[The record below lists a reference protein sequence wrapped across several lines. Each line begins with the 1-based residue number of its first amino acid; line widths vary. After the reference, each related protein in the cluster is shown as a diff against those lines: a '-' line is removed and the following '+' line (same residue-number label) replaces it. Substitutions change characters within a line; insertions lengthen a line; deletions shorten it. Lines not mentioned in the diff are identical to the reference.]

1 MSNYQTVI
9 CIGDTSIYGVPEI
22 KEFLDKTLL
31 AAGGFFASKYDQ
43 MSAESYAAK
52 VNSSNCENSKFLMK
66 ALEKAG
72 KFVIYSEE
80 TAGKLSSKSFSAILE
95 HEKAHLEFKDYNL
108 DPKSYRE
115 NIDSIELKADKKA
128 ASVVGKETM
137 KEALTEL
144 LGVMVENFMEV
155 KPNGRSFEFNYNL
168 IINNNHFKKRL
179 EALS

>member
-22 KEFLDKTLL
+22 KEFLDETLL
-31 AAGGFFASKYDQ
+31 ATGGFFASKYDQ
-43 MSAESYAAK
+43 MSAESFAAK

-95 HEKAHLEFKDYNL
+95 HEKAHLEFVL
-108 DPKSYRE
+108 IPLKSGQ
-115 NIDSIELKADKKA
+115 AW
-128 ASVVGKETM
+128 
-137 KEALTEL
+137 
-144 LGVMVENFMEV
+144 
-155 KPNGRSFEFNYNL
+155 NY
-168 IINNNHFKKRL
+168 
-179 EALS
+179 